1 MENEKIKVKMTA
13 HAFNAFMQRAG
24 IFGVDNAIDNLKS
37 LSYGNLD
44 ESRGGVYLNFPF
56 IGGQMP
62 LAKEE
67 DHYVAKTFVKT
78 FGTDKGKE
86 VKVEYIF

>member
-13 HAFNAFMQRAG
+13 HAFNAFMNRAG
-24 IFGVDNAIDNLKS
+24 ISGIDNAMDNLNS

-44 ESRGGVYLNFPF
+44 ESRGGTYLNFPF

-62 LAKEE
+62 LARE
-67 DHYVAKTFVKT
+67 DNYYVAKTFVKT

-86 VKVEYIF
+86 VKVEYVF

>member
-1 MENEKIKVKMTA
+1 MTA

-24 IFGVDNAIDNLKS
+24 IVNIDSAIDNLRNN
-37 LSYGNLD
+37 LSYGNLA
-44 ESRGGVYLNFPF
+44 ESCHGTYLNFPF
-56 IGGQMP
+56 IGAQMP
-62 LAKEE
+62 LATEE

-78 FGTDKGKE
+78 FGTFKGKE